1 MRDRIL
7 RTALALIFLS
17 TFGFTQT
24 YTFST
29 LVNFTGADQGPGF
42 PSNLIIDSSGN
53 LYGTSYLGGK
63 YGKGT
68 VFKVTPAG
76 KVSVLHSFAGQ
87 PSDGASPYDAL
98 ARDKSGNLYGT
109 TYSGGT
115 VNTCSDGCGTVFKLT
130 SAGKETILHNFTNGS
145 DGGLPGGT
153 VTLDSA
159 GDIYGMAGFQV
170 VFKIDTAGN
179 FSTIYTFSDSEELG
193 FGNTL
198 IQNRAGDLFGTGYNP
213 DGSNGGIVFEVT
225 PQGKETTLYT
235 FTFGGIDGSEPNNKL
250 AQDAAGNLYG
260 STFGGGTNDE
270 GTIFKIDT
278 SGVLSVLYS
287 FCQLAKCADGAE
299 PYSWLTLD
307 SSGNL
312 YGETFNSGNVGL
324 IFKLTPSGTESVLY
338 SGITGNQAAQSPAL
352 VIDKSGNIYGSTW
365 GLNNRGTIFKLTK
378 N

>member
-7 RTALALIFLS
+7 RNALALLFLP

-29 LVNFTGADQGPGF
+29 LVNFTGSNKGPGF

-53 LYGTSYLGGK
+53 LYGTSYAGGEH
-63 YGKGT
+63 GDGT

-76 KVSVLHSFAGQ
+76 KVSVLHSFGGP
-87 PSDGASPYDAL
+87 PSDGAFPYDAL
-98 ARDKSGNLYGT
+98 ARDKAGNLYGT

-115 VNTCSDGCGTVFKLT
+115 VNTCSGRPGCGTVFKLT

-145 DGGLPGGT
+145 DGGLPAGT

-159 GDIYGMAGFQV
+159 GDIYGIAGFQV
-170 VFKIDTAGN
+170 VFKINTAGD
-179 FSTIYTFSDSEELG
+179 FSTLYTFSQFLG
-193 FGNTL
+193 SGNTL
-198 IQNRAGDLFGTGYNP
+198 IQNRGGDLFGTGQP
-213 DGSNGGIVFEVT
+213 VGSTGGTVFRVT
-225 PQGKETTLYT
+225 PQGQETTLYT
-235 FTFGGIDGSEPNNKL
+235 FTGGSDGNEPNSKL

-260 STFGGGTNDE
+260 STFGGGANGE

-278 SGVLSVLYS
+278 SGAFSVLYS
-287 FCQLAKCADGAE
+287 FCQLANCADGAI
-299 PYSWLTLD
+299 PYGWLTLD

-312 YGETFNSGNVGL
+312 FGETWNEGNVGL
-324 IFKLTPSGTESVLY
+324 IFKLTPSGEESVIY
-338 SGITGNQAAQSPAL
+338 SGITGNQASQGPSL
-352 VIDKSGNIYGSTW
+352 VIDKSGNIYGSTD
-365 GLNNRGTIFKLTK
+365 GVNNRGTIFKLIK